1 MDRVQ
6 ISYQLVVSEPAERGL
21 KRRPSSP
28 SRSNPSECR
37 GMLGSAVWSLA
48 SYS

>member
-6 ISYQLVVSEPAERGL
+6 SSYQPLVSEPAERGL

-28 SRSNPSECR
+28 SRSNPRER
-37 GMLGSAVWSLA
+37 GGMLGSAVWSLA